1 MKIEEFNKEVAAS
14 ETKEVV
20 EILETLDPK
29 SIVLAKVY
37 LTALGD
43 RQELESWGSR
53 SKEPEEVSQAV

>member
-53 SKEPEEVSQAV
+53 SKELVEVSRAA

>member
-1 MKIEEFNKEVAAS
+1 MKIEEFNKEVAAP

-37 LTALGD
+37 LTVLGD
-43 RQELESWGSR
+43 RQELESCGSG
-53 SKEPEEVSQAV
+53 SKEPEEVLQAV